1 MYKHLLKKS
10 VVFVALMLL
19 SVAAMSLPS
28 ADITSTGSVA
38 SADNTLGL
46 KLIAS
51 AFIAV
56 LFGLICLVLI
66 RLNLKLQQNI
76 SQREETELSLT
87 KLSSAVTNSGASIA
101 ITSTDGTI
109 EYVNEK
115 FCELTGYEQHD
126 AIGRSIDLL
135 GLTQFPGGEEVPT
148 WNMNCLHDNW
158 KGDLLS
164 HRKDGSQFWCATT
177 ISAVYDKKQS
187 ITSYI
192 VSGIDITG
200 LKEANSAM
208 KQLALFDVLTGLANR
223 RLFIDRM
230 GQSIVACQRRKT
242 IAALLF
248 LDLDQFKRIND
259 TLGHDAGD
267 ELLLI
272 VAERLKSCVR
282 AQDTVARLGGD
293 EFTILLNDIH
303 DVQSITHIAN
313 QILKDLKEPI
323 MLGKH
328 EVIISTSIGITLTP
342 NDSQEVDS
350 LMKNADLALY
360 HAKERGRDGYYFFT
374 EELNTKAL
382 KLLHIEQELRHALQM
397 DEFSIVYQPQVC
409 LKTGT
414 ISSIEALIRWHHP
427 IRGEVAPDEFIKI
440 AEETGLIVQIGEWVL
455 RNACMQTQMLQQL
468 TGQNIRVAVNL
479 SSRQFSD
486 PNLEQVIEDVI
497 IETGLNPKYLELEV
511 TESMLMNNIDRVIDQ
526 LNRIKSTGTTITI
539 DDFGSGYSSL
549 SYLKRLPVDIL
560 KVDREFVRD
569 IPEDLNDME
578 ITSAIIAIA
587 HKLNL
592 KVIAE
597 GVENIDQRDFLV
609 INKCDYAQG
618 YYFSRPLTFEDLY
631 SFFTDSQLKSA

>member
-1 MYKHLLKKS
+1 MVFKRLIKKI
-10 VVFVALMLL
+10 ALYVTLISL
-19 SVAAMSLPS
+19 SVAIMSL
-28 ADITSTGSVA
+28 AA
-38 SADNTLGL
+38 SGLIPGYNTWAL
-46 KLIAS
+46 KFAAS

-56 LFGLICLVLI
+56 LFGVICLVLI
-66 RLNLKLQQNI
+66 RLNTSLQRNI
-76 SQREETELSLT
+76 QQREESEHSLM

-101 ITSTDGTI
+101 ITNTFGII

-115 FCELTGYEQHD
+115 FCELTGFSNDE
-126 AIGRSIDLL
+126 AVNRSIDLL
-135 GLTQFPGGEEVPT
+135 GLTKFPNGEVVPT
-148 WNMNCLHDNW
+148 WNMKCLKDNW

-164 HRKDGSQFWCATT
+164 NRKDGSHFWCTTT
-177 ISAVYDKKQS
+177 ISAVHDKS
-187 ITSYI
+187 GAVTNYI
-192 VSGIDITG
+192 VSGIDITE
-200 LKEANSAM
+200 LKEASSTM
-208 KQLALFDVLTGLANR
+208 KQLALFDALTGLANR
-223 RLFIDRM
+223 RLFVDRM
-230 GQSIVACQRRKT
+230 GQSIAASQRRNT

-272 VAERLKSCVR
+272 VADRLTSCVR

-293 EFTILLNDIH
+293 EFTILLNDIT
-303 DVQSITHIAN
+303 DVQSITQIAN
-313 QILKDLKEPI
+313 QILKELKEPI

-342 NDSQEVDS
+342 NDSQEVDA

-360 HAKERGRDGYYFFT
+360 QAKARGRDCYYYFT

-382 KLLHIEQELRHALQM
+382 KLLNIEQELRHALQM
-397 DEFSIVYQPQVC
+397 DEFSLVYQPQVC
-409 LKTGT
+409 LKTGS

-427 IRGEVAPDEFIKI
+427 TRGEVPPDEFIGI

-455 RNACMQTQMLQQL
+455 RNACMQTKMLQQL
-468 TGQNIRVAVNL
+468 TGQKIRVAVNL

-486 PNLEQVIEDVI
+486 PDLEQVIAEVLV
-497 IETGLNPKYLELEV
+497 ESGLNPKYLEIEV
-511 TESMLMNNIDRVIDQ
+511 TESMLMDNIDKVIEQ
-526 LNRIKSTGTTITI
+526 LNRIKTTGPTITI

-560 KVDREFVRD
+560 KVDREFVKD

-618 YYFSRPLTFEDLY
+618 YYFSRPISFESLY
-631 SFFTDSQLKSA
+631 RFFTEEMLEIA

>member
-1 MYKHLLKKS
+1 MFKHPIKRFAAYVVLLICS
-10 VVFVALMLL
+10 APLTSAV
-19 SVAAMSLPS
+19 
-28 ADITSTGSVA
+28 ADITP
-38 SADNTLGL
+38 SAVMATDNDSLAV

-56 LFGLICLVLI
+56 LFGLLCLILI

-101 ITSTDGTI
+101 ITNTHGTI

-115 FCELTGYEQHD
+115 FCELTGYSQEYVL
-126 AIGRSIDLL
+126 GRSIDIL
-135 GLTQFPGGEEVPT
+135 GLTRFPDGEEVPT
-148 WNMNCLHDNW
+148 WNMSCLRDNW

-177 ISAVYDKKQS
+177 ISAVYDKYQS

-192 VSGIDITG
+192 VSGIDITE
-200 LKEANSAM
+200 LKETNSAM
-208 KQLALFDVLTGLANR
+208 EQLALFDVLTGLANR

-230 GQSIVACQRRKT
+230 GQSIAASQRRNT

-293 EFTILLNDIH
+293 EFTILLNDIN

-342 NDSQEVDS
+342 NDSQDVDS

-409 LKTGT
+409 LKTGS
-414 ISSIEALIRWHHP
+414 ISSIEALIRWNHP
-427 IRGEVAPDEFIKI
+427 VRGEVAPDEFIAI

-455 RNACMQTQMLQQL
+455 KNACMQTQMLQQL
-468 TGQNIRVAVNL
+468 TGQPIRVAVNL

-486 PNLEQVIEDVI
+486 PNLETI
-497 IETGLNPKYLELEV
+497 IEEVLVETGIDPTYLELEV
-511 TESMLMNNIDRVIDQ
+511 TESMLMDDIDKVIQQ
-526 LNRIKSTGTTITI
+526 LNRIKSAGITITI

-569 IPEDLNDME
+569 IPDDLNDME

-631 SFFTDSQLKSA
+631 SFFTAGQLKSA

>member
-1 MYKHLLKKS
+1 MLKRLIKQFAVS
-10 VVFVALMLL
+10 GALISL
-19 SVAAMSLPS
+19 SVAVVSL
-28 ADITSTGSVA
+28 TGSGLIA
-38 SADNTLGL
+38 GDNTIGF
-46 KLIAS
+46 KLVAS

-56 LFGLICLVLI
+56 LFGVICLVLI
-66 RLNLKLQQNI
+66 RLNLTLQQTI
-76 SQREETELSLT
+76 AQREESELSLV

-101 ITSTDGTI
+101 ITDTKGII
-109 EYVNEK
+109 EYINDK
-115 FCELTGYEQHD
+115 FCELTGYEQSD
-126 AIGRSIDLL
+126 TIGRSIDLI
-135 GLTQFPGGEEVPT
+135 GLTQFPNGEEVPT
-148 WNMNCLHDNW
+148 WDMNCLKDNW

-164 HRKDGSQFWCATT
+164 HKKDGSHFWCTTT
-177 ISAVYDKKQS
+177 ISAVYDKNNEIS
-187 ITSYI
+187 NYI
-192 VSGIDITG
+192 VSGIDITE
-200 LKEANSAM
+200 LKEASSAM

-230 GQSIVACQRRKT
+230 GQSIAASQRRQN

-293 EFTILLNDIH
+293 EFTILLNDIN
-303 DVQSITHIAN
+303 DIQSISHIAN
-313 QILKDLKEPI
+313 QILKELKEPI

-360 HAKERGRDGYYFFT
+360 QAKERGRDCYYFFT

-397 DEFSIVYQPQVC
+397 DEFSLVYQPQVC
-409 LKTGT
+409 LKTGS
-414 ISSIEALIRWHHP
+414 ISSIEALIRWNHP
-427 IRGEVAPDEFIKI
+427 ERGLVAPDEFISI

-455 RNACMQTQMLQQL
+455 KNACMQTQMLQQL
-468 TGQNIRVAVNL
+468 TGQSIKVAVNL

-486 PNLEQVIEDVI
+486 PNLEQVIADVI
-497 IETGLNPKYLELEV
+497 EETDLNPKYLEIEV
-511 TESMLMNNIDRVIDQ
+511 TESMLMNNIDKVIEQ
-526 LNRIKSTGTTITI
+526 LNRIKSTGSTITI

-618 YYFSRPLTFEDLY
+618 YYFSKPLTFEDLY
-631 SFFTDSQLKSA
+631 RFFTAEQLKSA

>member
-1 MYKHLLKKS
+1 MHKRPLKIS
-10 VVFVALMLL
+10 IAILTVVSLTAALASISSSGVQMGE
-19 SVAAMSLPS
+19 S
-28 ADITSTGSVA
+28 A
-38 SADNTLGL
+38 LGL
-46 KLIAS
+46 KLFAS
-51 AFIAV
+51 AGIAI
-56 LFGLICLVLI
+56 LFGIISLVLI

-76 SQREETELSLT
+76 IQREETELSLT

-101 ITSTDGTI
+101 ITNTEGII
-109 EYVNEK
+109 EYVNDK
-115 FCELTGYEQHD
+115 FCELTGFEQSET
-126 AIGRSIDLL
+126 IGRSIDLL
-135 GLTQFPGGEEVPT
+135 GPAQFPDGEEVPS
-148 WNMNCLHDNW
+148 WSMNCLQENW
-158 KGDLLS
+158 EGDLLS
-164 HRKDGSQFWCATT
+164 SRKDGTQFWCATT
-177 ISAVYDKKQS
+177 ISAVYDKHQS
-187 ITSYI
+187 ITNYV
-192 VSGIDITG
+192 VSGIDITD

-208 KQLALFDVLTGLANR
+208 QQLALFDSLTGLANR

-230 GQSIVACQRRKT
+230 GQSIAAAQRRRT
-242 IAALLF
+242 ITALLF

-267 ELLLI
+267 QLLLI

-282 AQDTVARLGGD
+282 AQDTVSRLGGD
-293 EFTILLNDIH
+293 EFTILLNDIR
-303 DVQSITHIAN
+303 DTQSITHITN

-328 EVIISTSIGITLTP
+328 EVIISTSIGITLAP
-342 NDSQEVDS
+342 NDSQEVDT

-374 EELNTKAL
+374 EELNTNAL

-397 DEFSIVYQPQVC
+397 DEFTILYQPQVC
-409 LKTGT
+409 LKTG
-414 ISSIEALIRWHHP
+414 SIMSVEALIRWHHP
-427 IRGEVAPDEFIKI
+427 IRGEVSPDDFISI

-455 RNACMQTQMLQQL
+455 RNACMQTKMLQQL
-468 TGQNIRVAVNL
+468 TGQKIKVAVNL

-486 PNLEQVIEDVI
+486 PSFEQVISEVI
-497 IETGLNPKYLELEV
+497 ASSGLEPKYLELEV
-511 TESMLMNNIDRVIDQ
+511 TESMLMNNIDRVIEQ
-526 LNRIKSTGTTITI
+526 LNRIKSSGITITI

-549 SYLKRLPVDIL
+549 SYLKKLPVDIL
-560 KVDREFVRD
+560 KVDRQFVRD

-618 YYFSRPLTFEDLY
+618 YYFSKPLTFEDLY
-631 SFFTDSQLKSA
+631 SFFTASQLKSA